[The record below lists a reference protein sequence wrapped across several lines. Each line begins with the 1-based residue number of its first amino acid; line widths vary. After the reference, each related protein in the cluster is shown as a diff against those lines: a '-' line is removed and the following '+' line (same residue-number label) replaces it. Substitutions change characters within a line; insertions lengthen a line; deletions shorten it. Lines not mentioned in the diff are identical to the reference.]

1 MKRFFLF
8 IFLLFPLTSSAVTVK
23 AVPWFNTQ
31 GTSVYQSGS
40 NVSFFTTPDASCRH
54 LYDRLYASQGTFVT
68 SFIQGASSVSPGSC
82 FVRFTTNSSN
92 TLTTQSAAIFV
103 AYQCPAGFTKDASGN
118 VPISDQT
125 CSSSSCPAGMTAN
138 QAGQCVDN
146 CEQYKGQIGT
156 FSLNCSSQTNAGQG
170 VCFPNNCAATITDA
184 SSARVG
190 TCWYGYNQAKYT
202 GLTCSGQPSTA
213 SFVNP
218 SNTQPPPPDSDQA
231 NCIKNGQSFGTVNG
245 VTVCVPKTS
254 ASATPVT
261 SSSQSSTSTKNT
273 DSAGNSTTQNSTEV
287 KSVTQDGDQV
297 TSQIIKNNPDGTK
310 SETTVT
316 QSYDDFC
323 ASNPNQKICKKASDE
338 DTASACEDNPDLP
351 QCYQRG
357 EAVDGDTIGESTR
370 TVSFAAKSITSAAS
384 CPSNKS
390 MSAFGRSLII
400 DYSPVCTYAADFK
413 PFILAFAYLSAAMF
427 LFWGYRGSQA

>member
-1 MKRFFLF
+1 MKRFFF
-8 IFLLFPLTSSAVTVK
+8 ITFFLLVSLSSHGVTLP
-23 AVPWFNTQ
+23 ATPWYNTE
-31 GTSVYQSGS
+31 GTSVYNPSSTVKYFSTRQPACDYYY
-40 NVSFFTTPDASCRH
+40 T
-54 LYDRLYASQGTFVT
+54 RLYGGGTYKLNSATV
-68 SFIQGASSVSPGSC
+68 GANNLCYLQFTNLSNGAVSY
-82 FVRFTTNSSN
+82 NS
-92 TLTTQSAAIFV
+92 TPVMT
-103 AYQCPAGFTKDASGN
+103 AYQCLSGWTL
-118 VPISDQT
+118 SGTT
-125 CSSSSCPAGMTAN
+125 CTNTTCPTGMTADSTG
-138 QAGQCVDN
+138 ACIDN
-146 CEQYKGQIGT
+146 CQQYKGQIGT
-156 FSLNCSSQTNAGQG
+156 FSLNCSSQTSAGQG

-254 ASATPVT
+254 SGATPVT
-261 SSSQSSTSTKNT
+261 SSSESSTSTKNT
-273 DSAGNSTTQNSTEV
+273 DATGNTTTQNSTEV

-323 ASNPNQKICKKASDE
+323 ASNPNQKICKKANDE

-390 MSAFGRSLII
+390 MSAFGRSLTI

>member
-1 MKRFFLF
+1 MKALAFILLLVFSSTIFAATEYAKNKFYFPSYPSDFFETQEAAC
-8 IFLLFPLTSSAVTVK
+8 TSNAPRHISNSGTLISAVMSY
-23 AVPWFNTQ
+23 AGG
-31 GTSVYQSGS
+31 GTNALGTCWIKYTPYNQTGTGVASVG
-40 NVSFFTTPDASCRH
+40 VST
-54 LYDRLYASQGTFVT
+54 SQ
-68 SFIQGASSVSPGSC
+68 
-82 FVRFTTNSSN
+82 
-92 TLTTQSAAIFV
+92 
-103 AYQCPAGFTKDASGN
+103 
-118 VPISDQT
+118 
-125 CSSSSCPAGMTAN
+125 SCPAGYSLGPPTAN
-138 QAGQCVDN
+138 IYQRLCTISSCPTGTTYNATTDKCVDN
-146 CEQYKGQIGT
+146 CDQFKGQIGT

-170 VCFPNNCAATITDA
+170 VCFPNNCAATITDS

-218 SNTQPPPPDSDQA
+218 SNTQPPPADSDQA

-261 SSSQSSTSTKNT
+261 SSSQTSISTKNT
-273 DSAGNSTTQNSTEV
+273 DATGNSTTQNSTEV

-323 ASNPNQKICKKASDE
+323 ASNPNQKICKKANDE
-338 DTASACEDNPDLP
+338 DTSSACEDNPDLP

-357 EAVDGDTIGESTR
+357 EADDGDTIGESTR

-390 MSAFGRSLII
+390 MSAFGRSLTI